1 MNRRTTAKTLLAAVV
16 PPHFRTDPGL
26 RLEPTKTSSSIVP
39 AGTGGGADQMA
50 HSRSRSS
57 PSTT

>member
-1 MNRRTTAKTLLAAVV
+1 MNRRTTAKTLLPPWW

-26 RLEPTKTSSSIVP
+26 RWEPTKTVEFIVP
-39 AGTGGGADQMA
+39 AGTGAAPTRWRD
-50 HSRSRSS
+50 SRSRSS